1 MKIKGTKIF
10 LTGGM
15 GFIGS
20 NIAQLL
26 VKQGAKVI
34 IYDNFSTGYWE
45 NIAGIKNKV
54 RVIKGDILDY
64 KKLEKSM
71 RGCDMVVHEAA
82 QLEIARCM
90 EDPVEDLTINTIGTL
105 NVFKAAVEGKI
116 KKVVWASSAGIY
128 GQLTQRPQMEDTHP
142 QNPNWQY
149 GVGKLAIEK
158 YANIF
163 FEMYNLPIYS
173 LRYSIVYG
181 PNHWYGGALSIFLRK
196 MLEKKDIPIFGDG
209 RQTRDLIY
217 VGDVAELNLKALE
230 CDIKGHVIVN
240 GSSGKEISI
249 KQLAETVIKS
259 VGGKDRKSFFDPTK
273 EGEVSKN
280 IGRMRLPSE
289 LKSLCMSN
297 KKAQKLLGWK
307 PKMKLADG
315 IKMEFDWLKKHPNR
329 WSKIKI

>member
-1 MKIKGTKIF
+1 MKIKGAKIF

-26 VKQGAKVI
+26 VKKGAKVV

-45 NIAGIKNKV
+45 NIADVRDKV
-54 RVIKGDILDY
+54 KVIKGDILDY

-71 RGCDMVVHEAA
+71 RGCDAVVHEAA

-105 NVFKAAVEGKI
+105 NVLRACVVTKV
-116 KKVVWASSAGIY
+116 KKLVWASSAGIY
-128 GQLTQRPQMEDTHP
+128 GQLAQRPQMEDTHP
-142 QNPNWQY
+142 QSPNWQY
-149 GVGKLAIEK
+149 GVGKLAVEK

-163 FEMYNLPIYS
+163 FEMYKLPIYS

-181 PNHWYGGALSIFLRK
+181 PNHWYGGALSIFLKK
-196 MLEKKDIPIFGDG
+196 MLEGKDIPIFGDG
-209 RQTRDLIY
+209 KQTRDLIY

-230 CDIKGHVIVN
+230 CEIKDHVIVN
-240 GSSGKEISI
+240 GSSNIEVSV

-259 VGGKDRKSFFDPTK
+259 VGRKDSKFFFDPTK

-289 LKSLCMSN
+289 LKAMLMSN
-297 KKAQKLLGWK
+297 KKAEKLLGWK

-315 IKMEFDWLKKHPNR
+315 IKMEFGWLKKHPNR